1 MRTPHLRLVLC
12 VLGLV
17 LAMQGCA
24 ETSPQKMIAGGDH
37 VLLVSFYTQEA
48 KQLSDKAMMW
58 ESWAEFYEKHSE
70 SLEKDAAEHA
80 AHCRAIAE
88 GYRKAAKEAE
98 ALVKEHRVHAQ
109 MISR

>member
-1 MRTPHLRLVLC
+1 MLRAGLVSMLFA
-12 VLGLV
+12 VGLV
-17 LAMQGCA
+17 LVLQGCA

-48 KQLSDKAMMW
+48 KQLSEKATMW
-58 ESWAEFYEKHSE
+58 ESWAEFYEKHPE

-88 GYRKAAKEAE
+88 GYRKAATEAE
-98 ALVKEHRVHAQ
+98 ALAKQHLVHAQ